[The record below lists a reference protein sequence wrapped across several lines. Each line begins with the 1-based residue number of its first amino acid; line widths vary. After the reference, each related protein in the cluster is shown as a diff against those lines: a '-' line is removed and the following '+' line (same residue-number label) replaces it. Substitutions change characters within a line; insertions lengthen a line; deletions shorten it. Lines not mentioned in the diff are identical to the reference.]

1 MIKPL
6 LFVVVPL
13 LIAGFSHPGADQL
26 PWSETYHLKWEDFQA
41 APDSNAFGSA
51 LTTVTI
57 KARPN
62 RQNRRLEYDI
72 NAFFLRSHSWSK
84 TRSIHVL
91 NHEQIHFDLAELY
104 ARKARKKVQE
114 LQQLGINDYRV
125 YNSALQAIFQES
137 NEMDAKYDRETLNG
151 ALLKKQI
158 SWDLTIGTHLK
169 ELYRYRKQD

>member
-1 MIKPL
+1 MVVSL
-6 LFVVVPL
+6 LTS
-13 LIAGFSHPGADQL
+13 GFSHPGDDRI

-57 KARPN
+57 KARPY
-62 RQNRRLEYDI
+62 RQGRGLEYDI
-72 NAFFLRSHSWSK
+72 SAFFLRSHSWAK
-84 TRSIHVL
+84 TRSIHLL
-91 NHEQIHFDLAELY
+91 NHEQIHFDLSELY

-114 LQQLGINDYRV
+114 LQQLGIKDYRV
-125 YNSALQAIFQES
+125 YNSALQVIFEES

-158 SWDLTIGTHLK
+158 LWDLTVGTRLK
-169 ELYRYRKQD
+169 ELHKYKKQD